1 MTADPRSPV
10 TVVGLGPM
18 GAAIT
23 RAFVAAGHPTTVWHR
38 LPGEPMAGGVVSV
51 ATLVDAV
58 SASPLV
64 VVCVLDHRAMREI
77 LKSLGDAPAGRVVV
91 NLTAGTASEARA
103 TAAWAAERG
112 VDYLDGSLLAT
123 PDEVGS
129 DRTLAFYGGPK
140 ALYQAHEPTLAALG
154 GVREHLGEDFG
165 LPALYEVALLGVMW
179 STWLG
184 LLHGLAL
191 VSAENVAAADFLPHA
206 TRWLE
211 AVVGPAVPA
220 LTGRIE
226 EREYPGTTLVHHAV
240 VVERLLAAS
249 RAAGVDDALPG
260 FLLTRVEQAIRRGHA
275 GDGFAG
281 LIEVLRKPSTD

>member
-1 MTADPRSPV
+1 
-10 TVVGLGPM
+10 M

-38 LPGEPMAGGVVSV
+38 LPGEPVAGGVVGA

-58 SASPLV
+58 SASRLV

-77 LKSLGDAPAGRVVV
+77 VNSLGEAPADRVVV

-103 TAAWAAERG
+103 TAAWAADRG
-112 VDYLDGSLLAT
+112 VGYLDGSILAT
-123 PDEVGS
+123 PDEVGT
-129 DRTLAFYGGPK
+129 DRALAFYGGPK
-140 ALYQAHEPTLAALG
+140 ALYREHESTLAAIG
-154 GVREHLGEDFG
+154 GTRTHLGADVG

-179 STWLG
+179 STWIG

-191 VSAENVAAADFLPHA
+191 VSAENVAAGDFLPHA

-211 AVVGPAVPA
+211 RVVGPAVPG
-220 LTGRIE
+220 LTARVEQG
-226 EREYPGTTLVHHAV
+226 EYPGTTLVHHAV
-240 VVERLLAAS
+240 VVERLVAAS
-249 RAAGVDDALPG
+249 RAAGVDDALPA
-260 FLLTRVEQAIRRGHA
+260 FLLARVEQAIRRGHA

-281 LIEVLRKPSTD
+281 LIEVLRKPSAD